1 MEAQGVRR
9 LLSACRSGLR
19 GIRATPLIFALSV
32 STMAAGLLLLGTY
45 MLVLQNMR
53 QVIDRFGHGLSMVI
67 FLEPA
72 AATEPAIRER
82 LSTRFQALD
91 GVSAVRF
98 VSKVD
103 ALELL
108 RGDLGQEASIL
119 DDLEANPLPA
129 SFEIDFDLQNRSPDA
144 VRELA
149 AALGQVAGVEEVRYG
164 ADWVEGY
171 ARVLRAVEWLGV
183 ALGIFLIVILGT
195 IVSGTVR
202 LAVHSRAD
210 EIEIQRLVGAGALFV
225 RLPFYL
231 EGALQGT
238 AAAVLALGVLFG
250 LFQLGLPIV
259 GDLLSFLLGRSRP
272 EFLSLGEI
280 TFLLILGVGLGIGGA
295 MVSLLRLEK
304 KL

>member
-1 MEAQGVRR
+1 M
-9 LLSACRSGLR
+9 
-19 GIRATPLIFALSV
+19 IFGLSV

-53 QVIDRFGHGLSMVI
+53 QVIDRFGHGLSMVA

-72 AATEPAIRER
+72 AATEPAVREE
-82 LSTRFQALD
+82 LSRRFQALE

-98 VSKVD
+98 VSRED

-108 RGDLGQEASIL
+108 RSDLGQEASIL
-119 DDLEANPLPA
+119 EDLEANPLPA
-129 SFEIDFDLQNRSPDA
+129 SFEIDFDMQNRSPEA

-149 AALGQVAGVEEVRYG
+149 AALGEVAGVEEVRYG

-183 ALGIFLIVILGT
+183 TLGVFLIVILGT

-238 AAAVLALGVLFG
+238 VAAVLALGLLFG
-250 LFQLGLPIV
+250 LFQLGLPVV
-259 GDLLSFLLGRSRP
+259 GDLLSFLLGRTSP
-272 EFLSLGEI
+272 VFLNLGEI
-280 TFLLILGVGLGIGGA
+280 TFILLLGVGLGIGGA

-304 KL
+304 TL